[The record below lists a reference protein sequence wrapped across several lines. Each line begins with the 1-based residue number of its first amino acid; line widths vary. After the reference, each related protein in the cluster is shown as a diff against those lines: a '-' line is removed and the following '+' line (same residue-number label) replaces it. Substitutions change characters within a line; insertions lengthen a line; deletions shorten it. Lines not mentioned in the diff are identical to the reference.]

1 MGSRAFILVATVVV
15 LLVGGALALYA
26 YDDSR
31 RDLIAD
37 GVTVAGVD
45 VGGMK
50 TAAAASKLQET
61 LAAPLERTVRVRALD
76 KTFRLSAEQAE
87 VRTDVGGM
95 VAEAL
100 EASRS
105 GNLIER
111 SWRGLTGGTVNRS
124 VRLRINYSEE
134 AVDRLVRRIK
144 RRLDRPARDASVSA
158 GGGGISIKESDPG
171 IAVRG
176 RHLSE
181 RVAETLRNPA
191 ASRWIRARTAI
202 VEPKVTTD
210 ELGERYPWYVIV
222 NRSSFKLT
230 VYRALKPE
238 KTYRIAVGQ
247 VGLETPAGL
256 YHIQNKAVNPSWHVP
271 NSEWAGK
278 LAGKVIPPG
287 PENPIKARWMGIY
300 DGAGIHGTDAVASL
314 GTAASHGCIRM
325 AIPDVV
331 ELYEKLG
338 VGTPVYIA

>member
-1 MGSRAFILVATVVV
+1 MGSRAFILVSAVVV
-15 LLVGGALALYA
+15 LLVAGALGLYA

-37 GVTVAGVD
+37 GVTVAGLD

-50 TAAAASKLQET
+50 TAEATARLQEQ
-61 LAAPLERTVRVRALD
+61 LAAPLEEPVRVRALD
-76 KTFRLSAEQAE
+76 KTFRLSAEQAQ

-100 EASRS
+100 EASRD
-105 GNLIER
+105 GNLLQR
-111 SWRGLTGGTVNRS
+111 SWRGLTGGTVDHN
-124 VRLRINYSEE
+124 VRLRIDYSRD
-134 AVDRLVRRIK
+134 AVDGLVRRIK
-144 RRLDRPARDASVSA
+144 RKLDREPTDASVSA
-158 GGGGISIKESDPG
+158 GAGGIDIKQSDTG

-176 RHLSE
+176 RDLSR
-181 RVAETLRNPA
+181 RVADALRTPS

-202 VEPKVTTD
+202 VQPEVTTD

-222 NRSSFKLT
+222 NRSGFRLT
-230 VYRALKPE
+230 VYRALKQE

-256 YHIQNKAVNPSWHVP
+256 YHIQNKAVNPAWHVP
-271 NSEWAGK
+271 DSEWAGE

-300 DGAGIHGTDAVASL
+300 NGAGIHGTDAVSSL

-331 ELYEKLG
+331 ELYDKVG

>member
-1 MGSRAFILVATVVV
+1 MGSRAFILVAALVV
-15 LLVGGALALYA
+15 LLVGGALGVYA

-31 RDLIAD
+31 RDLIAE

-50 TAAAASKLQET
+50 TSEATATLQDE
-61 LAAPLERTVRVRALD
+61 LAAPLEEPVRIRALD
-76 KTFRLSAEQAE
+76 RTFRLSAERAE
-87 VRTDVGGM
+87 VRTDIGGM

-100 EASRS
+100 EASRE

-111 SWRGLTGGTVNRS
+111 SWRGLTGGTVDRD
-124 VRLRINYSEE
+124 VRLRIDYSQA

-144 RRLDRPARDASVSA
+144 RRLDRPATDAGVSA
-158 GGGGISIKESDPG
+158 GAGGIDIKRSDTG

-176 RHLSE
+176 RDLGG
-181 RVAETLRNPA
+181 RVGQALENPK

-202 VEPKVTTD
+202 VQPEVTTE

-222 NRSSFKLT
+222 NRSAFKLT

-271 NSEWAGK
+271 NSDWAGE

-300 DGAGIHGTDAVASL
+300 NGAGIHGTDAISSL

-331 ELYEKLG
+331 ELYDKVG

>member
-1 MGSRAFILVATVVV
+1 M
-15 LLVGGALALYA
+15 YA

-31 RDLIAD
+31 RDTIAE
-37 GVTVAGVD
+37 GVTVAGID

-50 TAAAASKLQET
+50 TSAATAKLQDE
-61 LAAPLERTVRVRALD
+61 LAAPLEQTVRVRALD
-76 KTFRLSAEQAE
+76 KTFRLSAERAG

-111 SWRGLTGGTVNRS
+111 SWRDLTGGTVNRS
-124 VRLRINYSEE
+124 VKLRIDYSHA

-144 RRLDRPARDASVSA
+144 RKLDRPAQDASVSA
-158 GGGGISIKESDPG
+158 GGGGISIKHSDTG

-176 RHLSE
+176 RDLSR
-181 RVAETLRNPA
+181 RVAEALQTPS

-202 VEPKVTTD
+202 VQPKVTT
-210 ELGERYPWYVIV
+210 ETLGERYPWYVIV
-222 NRSSFKLT
+222 NRNSFNLT
-230 VYRALKPE
+230 VYKALKQE

-271 NSEWAGK
+271 NSDWAGE

-300 DGAGIHGTDAVASL
+300 NGAGIHGTDAVSSL

-331 ELYEKLG
+331 ELYEKVG